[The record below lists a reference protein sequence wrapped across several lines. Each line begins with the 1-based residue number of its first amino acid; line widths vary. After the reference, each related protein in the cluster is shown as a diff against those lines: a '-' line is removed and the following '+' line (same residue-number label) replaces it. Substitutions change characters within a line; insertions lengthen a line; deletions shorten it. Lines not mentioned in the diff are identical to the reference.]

1 MENTENNMEF
11 KNDGLPSEITNEQLT
26 QMTDEQIEKMGVRFV
41 TLSEYV
47 QIMGEHTDSS
57 QA

>member
-1 MENTENNMEF
+1 MREGGRVTAQAIW
-11 KNDGLPSEITNEQLT
+11 DTY
-26 QMTDEQIEKMGVRFV
+26 EQIEKMGVRFV